1 MHKNLKDIC
10 PEEIDKMIRAVN
22 LIDKVNI
29 KDTSINP
36 LFITVDPSRDDVNT
50 VAKYVKG
57 IY

>member
-1 MHKNLKDIC
+1 
-10 PEEIDKMIRAVN
+10 MIRAVN
-22 LIDKVNI
+22 LIEKVNI

-57 IY
+57 ILIKIVCLKLI